1 MRTVQRMVAKCK
13 AEGFEEGH
21 KNKKKNCGRKTI
33 VTEEMLAALK
43 RFVKDHPFCTAVEV
57 KRKVREVRELSVRR
71 IREAFQLKLKMPIRR
86 AAPKPLLNERMVA
99 KRLQF
104 CHKHLHWTPADW
116 NRIMFSDEST
126 FTLLRS
132 TRRMVRRP
140 RKERFNPKYCS
151 PTVKHSPSVMVWGA
165 FSGVRGRAGIFF
177 LPPNVKMNGERYCQV
192 LNEHLLGF
200 MERHQCTHFL
210 HDGAPCHRSRL
221 VKEFLREK
229 NVRTIPW
236 PGNSPDLNPIENAW
250 NIMKNQ
256 LAEFRPSN
264 KAEMIRRIKQ
274 IWVRQMS
281 PEYFRKLA
289 ESMPRRLQAVI
300 DNGGWMT
307 KY

>member
-1 MRTVQRMVAKCK
+1 MVAKCK
-13 AEGFEEGH
+13 AEGFEEGL
-21 KNKKKNCGRKTI
+21 KTKKKNCGRKTI

-99 KRLQF
+99 QRLQF
-104 CHKHLHWTPADW
+104 CHEHLHWTPADW
-116 NRIMFSDEST
+116 NRIMFLDEST
-126 FTLLRS
+126 FVLLRS

-229 NVRTIPW
+229 NMRTIPW